1 MDILIKLIEFTP
13 VYIIGIGYVVV
24 ISSTLY
30 CVVQF
35 LVWIA
40 ERLRRNGIILK
51 YVSEYIYYRRF
62 FKPWFERNI
71 GNTVD
76 EIEDLPKCRCNDV
89 NQCDTWC
96 RAKAKFTRDHQ

>member
-1 MDILIKLIEFTP
+1 MDTLIKLIEFTNI
-13 VYIIGIGYVVV
+13 YIIVIGYAVV

-30 CVVQF
+30 CVLYF

-40 ERLRRNGIILK
+40 EQCRRHGTCLI

-62 FKPWFERNI
+62 FNPWFEKNI
-71 GNTVD
+71 GKEVD
-76 EIEDLPKCRCNDV
+76 EIKDLPKCRCSDV

-96 RAKAKFTRDHQ
+96 RAKARFTRDHQ